1 MSWTDLVT
9 VWNETHAEAQRYTDS
24 VPPSVKY
31 GLGDVPQPPTRGF
44 RTILTVAN
52 QDCLEAAAA
61 LQAKGA
67 TVAVLNLSDNEMAGG
82 VVHTGARAQEE
93 SLWRRTALCVTQ
105 KQDFYP
111 LGLEAI
117 YSASVPVLRG
127 TEEEGHPWLNKD
139 KIYRV
144 NFIACPALWCPERVE
159 SPDEPEG
166 DLTEADKQELAD
178 RLRLIL
184 RVAAAN
190 GNDAVV
196 LGAMGCGAWR
206 SPPRPV
212 AKIFRKV
219 LPEFNGVFRD
229 IYVAILTKV
238 KSRYHSFPS
247 HTVGLAAKPTNLYH
261 IFSDV
266 LVTDHSRV

>member
-1 MSWTDLVT
+1 MVVTIFLWKQTVSMSREDLIN
-9 VWNETHAEAQRYTDS
+9 VWNETHAAAQRYADS

-31 GLGDVPQPPTRGF
+31 GLGDVPQPPTSGF
-44 RTILTVAN
+44 RTMLTVAN

-67 TVAVLNLSDNEMAGG
+67 TVAVLNLSDDEMAGG
-82 VVHTGARAQEE
+82 VVFNGARAQEE
-93 SLWRRTALCVTQ
+93 SLWRRTALCITQ
-105 KQDFYP
+105 KQTFYP

-127 TEEEGHPWLNKD
+127 TEEKGYPWINEN
-139 KIYRV
+139 KIYRL
-144 NFIACPALWCPERVE
+144 NFISCPALCCPERVE

-166 DLTEADKQELAD
+166 DLAEADKQELAD

-206 SPPRPV
+206 SPPHPV
-212 AKIFRKV
+212 ARVFRRV
-219 LPEFNGVFRD
+219 LPEFNGVFRE
-229 IYVAILTKV
+229 IVVAILTKV
-238 KSRYHSFPS
+238 KSRQHSLF
-247 HTVGLAAKPTNLYH
+247 H
-261 IFSDV
+261 IFSDI
-266 LVTDHSRV
+266 LVTDHSRA

>member
-1 MSWTDLVT
+1 MSREDLIT
-9 VWNETHAEAQRYTDS
+9 IWNETHAAAQRYANS
-24 VPPSVKY
+24 LPPSVKY
-31 GLGDVPQPPTRGF
+31 GLGDVSKNLKSRGF

-61 LQAKGA
+61 LKSKGA
-67 TVAVLNLSDNEMAGG
+67 TVAVLNLSDDETAGG
-82 VVHTGARAQEE
+82 VVFNGSRAQEE

-105 KQDFYP
+105 KQGFYP

-117 YSASVPVLRG
+117 YSADVPVLRG
-127 TEEEGHPWLNKD
+127 TEEEGHPWLNEV
-139 KIYRV
+139 YRV
-144 NFIACPALWCPERVE
+144 NFIACPALCCPERVE

-166 DLTEADKQELAD
+166 DLTETDKQELAA

-212 AKIFRKV
+212 ARVFRRV

-229 IYVAILTKV
+229 IYIAILTKV
-238 KSRYHSFPS
+238 KSRHHS
-247 HTVGLAAKPTNLYH
+247 LYH

-266 LVTDHSRV
+266 LITDHSRA